1 MKKPDKKY
9 PLHPTTVN
17 KVWALLASKEK
28 QRAIILM
35 FLMLIGMV
43 LEMLG
48 VGMVVPAVALLIH
61 DEISTAYPALN
72 PILNMLGNPT
82 QETLMIYGMLVLIS
96 VYLAKTFFLAYLAWQ
111 QNHFAYDVQKKLS
124 QQLFTIYLRQPYTF
138 HLQRNSAQ
146 LIQNIINEVS
156 LYSGRIMIPLLLLIT
171 ESMVLLGIGI
181 LLLMF
186 EPIGALIVILVL
198 GSASF
203 GFHLST
209 RSKISH
215 WGKIR
220 LVHEG
225 LRLQHL
231 QQGLGG
237 AKEVK
242 LLGREKEFLAQF
254 NIHNSQSARVSA
266 LQITLQQLP
275 RLWLELLAVIG
286 LAIIVLSMLAQG
298 KDMSGIMPVLGLFA
312 AAAFRLMPSVNR
324 ILSSVQSLRY
334 GFPVIDTL
342 YKELMLDAPDFSTS
356 SSENQSVFQNDICL
370 TDVSFTYT
378 GAQSPA
384 LKCLSMNIKL
394 GESIGF
400 IGSSGS
406 GKSTLV
412 DIVLGLLEP
421 DSGKVEVD
429 YKNIQQNLRSWQN
442 QIGYVP
448 QSIYLTDDTLMRN
461 IAFGLSNDDI
471 DESSVWNAI
480 KAAQLDEYVAGLPD
494 GIQTIVGERGIRL
507 SGGQRQR
514 IGIARALY
522 HDPAILVLD
531 EATSALDEAT
541 EKDVMKAV
549 NALHGKKTLILIAH
563 RLTTVKNCD
572 RLYRLESGQVV
583 EEGSPESMLVSIKA
597 ISS

>member
-1 MKKPDKKY
+1 MSKSKKTKLKQTSTVKKI
-9 PLHPTTVN
+9 
-17 KVWALLASKEK
+17 WALLASTEK
-28 QRAIILM
+28 RDALILM
-35 FLMLIGMV
+35 VLMLIGMM

-48 VGMVVPAVALLIH
+48 VGMVVPAVALMTH
-61 DEISTAYPALN
+61 DDIGTTYPALS
-72 PILNMLGNPT
+72 PVLFLLGNPS
-82 QETLMIYGMLVLIS
+82 QDTLIIYGMLVLIGI
-96 VYLAKTFFLAYLAWQ
+96 YFIKTFFLAYLSWQ
-111 QNHFAYDVQKKLS
+111 QNQFAYGVQMKIS

-156 LYSGRIMIPLLLLIT
+156 LYSGRVMIPLLLLIT
-171 ESMVLLGIGI
+171 ESMVLLAIGV
-181 LLLMF
+181 LLLLF
-186 EPIGALIVILVL
+186 EPVGASIVILVL
-198 GSASF
+198 GSASLV
-203 GFHLST
+203 FHLST
-209 RSKISH
+209 RSKISQ
-215 WGKIR
+215 WGKSR
-220 LVHEG
+220 LIHEG

-275 RLWLELLAVIG
+275 RLWLELFAVIG
-286 LAIIVLSMLAQG
+286 LAIIVLSMLMQG
-298 KDMSGIMPVLGLFA
+298 KDMVGIMPVLGLFA

-342 YKELMLDAPDFSTS
+342 YKEIMLDAPNFGTQTNDN
-356 SSENQSVFQNDICL
+356 EWLFQKEICL
-370 TDVSFTYT
+370 KDISFTYPS
-378 GAQSPA
+378 AHSSA
-384 LKCLSMNIKL
+384 LKCLSMSIKS

-412 DIVLGLLEP
+412 DIILGLLRP

-429 YKNIQQNLRSWQN
+429 QKNIYQNLRAWQN

-448 QSIYLTDDTLMRN
+448 QSIYLTDDTLMKN

-471 DESSVWNAI
+471 DKSAVWKAI
-480 KAAQLDEYVAGLPD
+480 KAAQLDDYVIGLAD
-494 GIQTIVGERGIRL
+494 GIETIVGERGIRL

-531 EATSALDEAT
+531 EATSALDETT
-541 EKDVMKAV
+541 EQDVMKAV
-549 NALHGKKTLILIAH
+549 NALHGKKTILLIAH
-563 RLTTVKNCD
+563 RLTTIKNCD
-572 RLYRLESGQVV
+572 RLYRLESGQVLEV
-583 EEGSPESMLVSIKA
+583 GSPKSML
-597 ISS
+597 SSMKI